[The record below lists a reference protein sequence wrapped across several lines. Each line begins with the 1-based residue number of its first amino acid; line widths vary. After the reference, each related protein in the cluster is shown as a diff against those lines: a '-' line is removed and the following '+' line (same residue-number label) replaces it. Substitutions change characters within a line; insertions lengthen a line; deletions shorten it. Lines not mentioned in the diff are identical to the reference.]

1 MQSSVAPRRQVRQG
15 LLCVLFV
22 PVWLFSS
29 CKTESGPLVLDLKLG
44 HVGPPGSLFE
54 ASCREFANRVNARL
68 EGQARVTVFG
78 SSQLG
83 ADMTMLQ
90 KLKLGTVDLSL
101 PSTIFSSIIDEFGL
115 FEMPYLVRDR
125 EHMGLIEAEIFWKSL
140 APLAEREGYKIL
152 AIWENGFRHITNNS
166 RPIQSPQDLSGIKL
180 RTPRGQWRIRMFQAY
195 GANPTPMPF
204 SEVFMALQT
213 GVMDG
218 QENPFTQIYNAR
230 LHEVQRFLSLTGHVY
245 TPAYLTAS
253 LRHWAELDED
263 VRAVLQDTA
272 RQMQGFVYRQA
283 RRMDEQLLK
292 ALRGSG
298 IEINR
303 PDLERFRQASRP
315 VYEQFGQ
322 EVDQGRQLIEEAL
335 ALVR

>member
-1 MQSSVAPRRQVRQG
+1 MPSSFSPSRK
-15 LLCVLFV
+15 VLFFALSASL
-22 PVWLFSS
+22 WLSS
-29 CKTESGPLVLDLKLG
+29 CSNQAGPQVLGLKLG

-54 ASCREFANRVNARL
+54 ASCEEFARRVNARL
-68 EGQARVTVFG
+68 EGKARLTVFG

-83 ADMTMLQ
+83 NDMSMLQ

-115 FEMPYLVRDR
+115 FEMPYLVEDR
-125 EHMGLIEAEIFWKSL
+125 EHMGRIEAEIFWERL
-140 APLAEREGYKIL
+140 APLAERKGYKVL

-166 RPIQSPQDLSGIKL
+166 RPIQVPEDLSGIKL

-230 LHEVQRFLSLTGHVY
+230 LHEVQKFLSLTRHVY

-253 LRHWAELDED
+253 LRHWGELPEK
-263 VRAVLQDTA
+263 VRRVLQETAREMQEFVYQRA
-272 RQMQGFVYRQA
+272 RQMDDR
-283 RRMDEQLLK
+283 LLE
-292 ALRGSG
+292 ALKSSG

-315 VYEQFGQ
+315 IYQQFAQ
-322 EVDQGRQLIEEAL
+322 EVEQGRQLIEDAL
-335 ALVR
+335 ALAQ